1 MQLINNYYY
10 TEKEIKAMLDSIII
24 IIDTRENDNKHIID
38 YFEKKKIAYET
49 KKLETGDYSF
59 AIPENAELNI
69 DRKLYFSHSCAI
81 ERKATLEEI
90 SNNLTHERTAFENEM
105 IRSTRLKQFYLLIE
119 TKTEIEEKQYFEN
132 GIKIIEKKIEELGRL
147 EDILYKKYKTD
158 FNEKS
163 FFSSLISFI
172 IRYNIKLM
180 QINKNNSGLL
190 IYYILRNYLKSYL
203 QNKFYK

>member
-10 TEKEIKAMLDSIII
+10 TDKEIKVILDSIII

-81 ERKATLEEI
+81 ERKAGLDELAG
-90 SNNLTHERTAFENEM
+90 NLTADRQRIETEL
-105 IRSTRLKQFYLLIE
+105 IRSRLIRKFQIVIE
-119 TKTEIEEKQYFEN
+119 DPTGYEN
-132 GIKIIEKKIEELGRL
+132 ILNGNYRSEYKPLAFLGTL
-147 EDILYKKYKTD
+147 Q
-158 FNEKS
+158 S
-163 FFSSLISFI
+163 FSSRYNFSFI
-172 IRYNIKLM
+172 FLDKKL
-180 QINKNNSGLL
+180 SGNY
-190 IYYILRNYLKSYL
+190 IYYYFYYYLRNYLI
-203 QNKFYK
+203 NKLY